1 MRFIASKSV
10 DMGNG
15 PILPIILTLA
25 IPAMISMFFQN
36 LYAVIDT
43 VFISWLGAVPL
54 AAQTFSIPLFYV
66 ALSLSKGVQVGT
78 AALISH
84 ARGRGET
91 EQVEA
96 IVQAALPLVLLC
108 ILPLF
113 MLLIPGVCDAVF
125 GLIGARG
132 EMLEQIYF
140 YTFWLI
146 LGFPVMAYTMI
157 CEANFMSHGNTV
169 APMQA
174 MLLGNG
180 ANLILAPTLM
190 FGLDLGIAGASL
202 ATLLGQAL
210 SAFYIGKKIKQ
221 SGLFMPTLKW
231 KAGILA
237 IWKKIGR
244 QGSLVAI
251 TLLVSPLGL
260 TLLNGV
266 LSSFGAEAL
275 GAWNIMSRLAML
287 GLLPLNGMAASMIPF
302 MSFNNAQMKVERV
315 NEGIKYFLLLATVF
329 ILPIIM
335 IFIAFPHILLLLFQ
349 AEGKI
354 MELGSYA
361 VRVAAL
367 GYILVPIDL
376 ALFSLAQGLQKPVYP
391 LFTLILRIL
400 VFRYPL
406 AVYFAATWGVR
417 SVYWCEPVSMGVA
430 AIFSAF
436 LLWRLTNGLKSVVSR
451 Y

>member
-1 MRFIASKSV
+1 
-10 DMGNG
+10 
-15 PILPIILTLA
+15 
-25 IPAMISMFFQN
+25 
-36 LYAVIDT
+36 
-43 VFISWLGAVPL
+43 
-54 AAQTFSIPLFYV
+54 
-66 ALSLSKGVQVGT
+66 
-78 AALISH
+78 
-84 ARGRGET
+84 
-91 EQVEA
+91 
-96 IVQAALPLVLLC
+96 
-108 ILPLF
+108 
-113 MLLIPGVCDAVF
+113 
-125 GLIGARG
+125 
-132 EMLEQIYF
+132 
-140 YTFWLI
+140 
-146 LGFPVMAYTMI
+146 
-157 CEANFMSHGNTV
+157 
-169 APMQA
+169 
-174 MLLGNG
+174 
-180 ANLILAPTLM
+180 
-190 FGLDLGIAGASL
+190 
-202 ATLLGQAL
+202 
-210 SAFYIGKKIKQ
+210 
-221 SGLFMPTLKW
+221 
-231 KAGILA
+231 
-237 IWKKIGR
+237 
-244 QGSLVAI
+244 
-251 TLLVSPLGL
+251 
-260 TLLNGV
+260 
-266 LSSFGAEAL
+266 
-275 GAWNIMSRLAML
+275 ML

-302 MSFNNAQMKVERV
+302 MSFNNAQMKVERI